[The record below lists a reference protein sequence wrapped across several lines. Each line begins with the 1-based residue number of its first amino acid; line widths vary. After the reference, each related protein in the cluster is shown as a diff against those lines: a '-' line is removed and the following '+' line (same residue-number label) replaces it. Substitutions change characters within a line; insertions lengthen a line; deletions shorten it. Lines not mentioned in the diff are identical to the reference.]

1 MLISGFSEDSDNV
14 FDFYY
19 EEPIVALEIYGNC
32 SFGIEKNLIILAQWD
47 IRRVQHLGG
56 NSYDSSR
63 YRGNLDVVRKLYAA
77 FGLLFVLILA
87 NKNPL
92 AYRLNNLKRLR
103 LCLLLFLHPKFTIF
117 YKSLFL
123 KFYYMLFLLIFKP
136 QFNLRIFCF
145 FFLQLTFHDRI
156 VCSVKFIEDV
166 SC

>member
-19 EEPIVALEIYGNC
+19 EEPVVALEIYGNC

-103 LCLLLFLHPKFTIF
+103 LCLLFFLHPEFTP
-117 YKSLFL
+117 KSKKVVLEILLYAFFIDIQAVMQFVNRLFFPFW
-123 KFYYMLFLLIFKP
+123 KQHILIK
-136 QFNLRIFCF
+136 
-145 FFLQLTFHDRI
+145 
-156 VCSVKFIEDV
+156 
-166 SC
+166 